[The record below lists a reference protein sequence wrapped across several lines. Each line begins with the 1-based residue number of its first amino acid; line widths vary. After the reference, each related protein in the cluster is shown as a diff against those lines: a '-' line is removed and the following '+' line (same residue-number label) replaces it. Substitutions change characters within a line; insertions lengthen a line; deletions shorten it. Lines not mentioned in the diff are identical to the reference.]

1 MTRVPTSRGR
11 VGLRMMALLAAA
23 GATALLAACSSGSPS
38 TAASSS
44 SSPPASSSGTTPA
57 GASGTTAAATA
68 LATTKNYLKPYTTG
82 TVTWNGPTTS
92 PPIAKNK
99 HIVWLNV
106 APTDQNVQ
114 LIGAAAIQVSKLLG
128 WTVTEINASSQS
140 FQQAVTQAISLHPD
154 GILYN
159 YTDASEYPSA
169 LAQIAAAKIPTIVFG
184 VGTLPENEDNPAI
197 THIVSLSYTEQG
209 ELIAAAAAQAAGG
222 DAHLGILN
230 LAGTSS
236 LEQTDQGIDSY
247 FATYGGGSVTAST
260 NLDQSIIFNPAAIGQ
275 AAVAFVQ
282 AHPDLTSIFLP
293 FDGTAVEVVP
303 ALRQAGLTSKVKV
316 ISVEGDPVNFALIR
330 EGEGQIADVA
340 YPAAWATWAA
350 FDDFNRI
357 FNHVALPANDGIPLR
372 LIEQGNVP
380 APGQPWSGNYNFRA
394 KYEALWG
401 LSS

>member
-1 MTRVPTSRGR
+1 MTRKLTSRR
-11 VGLRMMALLAAA
+11 RAGLRTAAALAAA
-23 GATALLAACSSGSPS
+23 TAISLLAACSSSATS
-38 TAASSS
+38 TATTSTASS
-44 SSPPASSSGTTPA
+44 PA
-57 GASGTTAAATA
+57 ASGTTAAATA
-68 LATTKNYLKPYTTG
+68 LATTENYLKPYTTG
-82 TVTWNGPTTS
+82 AVTWTGPTSS

-99 HIVWLNV
+99 HIVWLNI
-106 APTDQNVQ
+106 APTDQNIQ
-114 LIGAAAIQVSKLLG
+114 LISAAATQVSKILG
-128 WTVTEINASSQS
+128 WTVTKIDASSQS

-154 GILYN
+154 GIIWN
-159 YTDASEYPSA
+159 YDDASEDPAA

-184 VGTLPENEDNPAI
+184 VGDVPANYNNPAI

-209 ELIAAAAAQAAGG
+209 DLVAAAAAQAAGG

-230 LAGTSS
+230 LPGTTS

-247 FATYGGGSVTAST
+247 FAKYGGGSVTASE
-260 NLDQSIIFNPAAIGQ
+260 NLDQSIIFNSAAIGQ

-330 EGEGQIADVA
+330 GNEGQIADVA

-380 APGQPWSGNYNFRA
+380 PVGQPWSGNYDFRA

>member
-1 MTRVPTSRGR
+1 LTTTLTNRQPGGGR
-11 VGLRMMALLAAA
+11 RRWRLGAAVTAA
-23 GATALLAACSSGSPS
+23 GAAMLIAACSSGS
-38 TAASSS
+38 SSS
-44 SSPPASSSGTTPA
+44 ASSSGPGAPA
-57 GASGTTAAATA
+57 SSPAAGGTTTAATA
-68 LATTKNYLKPYTTG
+68 LAATENYLKPYTTG
-82 TVTWNGPTTS
+82 AVTWSGPTSS
-92 PPIAKNK
+92 PPIAPGK
-99 HIVWLNV
+99 HIVWLNI
-106 APTDQNVQ
+106 APTDQNIQ
-114 LIGAAAIQVSKLLG
+114 LISAAATQVAQVLG
-128 WTVTEINASSQS
+128 WTVTKIDASSQS

-154 GILYN
+154 GIIWN
-159 YTDASEYPSA
+159 YDDASEDPAA

-184 VGTLPENEDNPAI
+184 VGDVPANYDNPAI

-209 ELIAAAAAQAAGG
+209 ELVAAAAAQAAGG

-230 LAGTSS
+230 LPGTTA

-247 FATYGGGSVTAST
+247 FSAHGGGSVTAT
-260 NLDQSIIFNPAAIGQ
+260 ENLDESIIFNPAAIGQ
-275 AAVAFVQ
+275 AAVAFIQ

-330 EGEGQIADVA
+330 EGAGQIADVA

-357 FNHVALPANDGIPLR
+357 FNHVALPAQDGIPLR
-372 LIEQGNVP
+372 LIQQGNVP
-380 APGQPWSGNYNFRA
+380 AAGQPWSGDFDFRA

-401 LSS
+401 KS